1 MTDRVNRPYKPRIDP
16 RIATY
21 ARNLSENFG
30 YNKLEARELARES
43 CATLDRY
50 VEVMELRIKQQ
61 AVRLHGQAVS
71 PTQTPY
77 WKAGNGN
84 VRI

>member
-43 CATLDRY
+43 CAMLDRY
-50 VEVMELRIKQQ
+50 VDVMELRIKRLANQTVQ
-61 AVRLHGQAVS
+61 A

-77 WKAGNGN
+77 WKASNGN
-84 VRI
+84 I